1 MSAYTLILSRT
12 TPLEINSQREL
23 ARSIS
28 AVLSRLHVLHETEW
42 RRRHIGGRRSKVW
55 MIQQIGEGSFKRSHS
70 RSDAQEGAGSQLS
83 TVFSVKLRRGVYEI
97 FMHHSGLSE
106 DQVSIFVWGTGTNP
120 FGGLAE
126 LKK

>member
-55 MIQQIGEGSFKRSHS
+55 MIQQS
-70 RSDAQEGAGSQLS
+70 SQLS